1 MTFQNFSIQDFALV
15 MSLFAIVAV
24 LVIAIISVLT
34 NRNNV
39 EKWMSLIKEI
49 NSNKPLLDV
58 QEVVGEKIPDPVK
71 SIIQQLL
78 EVWETLT
85 PEQHRT
91 LPQEWQKWF
100 KAITDGLPNMPSE
113 GGNG

>member
-15 MSLFAIVAV
+15 MSIFTIVAV
-24 LVIAIISVLT
+24 LVIAVVSVLT

-49 NSNKPLLDV
+49 NGNKTLLDT
-58 QEVVGEKIPDPVK
+58 QELVGKTIPEPVK
-71 SIIQQLL
+71 SIVKQLL

-85 PEQHRT
+85 PEQHKT

-100 KAITDGLPNMPSE
+100 DAITDGLPNE